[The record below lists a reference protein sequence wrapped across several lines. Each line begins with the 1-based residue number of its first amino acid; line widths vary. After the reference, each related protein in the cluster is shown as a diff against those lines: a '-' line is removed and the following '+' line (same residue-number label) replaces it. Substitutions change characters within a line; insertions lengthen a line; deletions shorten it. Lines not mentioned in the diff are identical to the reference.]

1 MTVGEVFLES
11 ISSGVITEHEIS
23 WVASHQGAF
32 ARHEEALA
40 LRLGRLVDE
49 GQINLGCR
57 LPSRLV
63 QHKLVLNEW
72 IEPLGRR
79 RGRAA
84 VCVLHRSS
92 SYDSSQNTGLLA
104 EHAHRYGG
112 CRGNLKCHIQTSP
125 GDHPGASRSPF

>member
-23 WVASHQGAF
+23 WVASQQVSF

-57 LPSRLV
+57 L
-63 QHKLVLNEW
+63 
-72 IEPLGRR
+72 LGQR

-84 VCVLHRSS
+84 DC
-92 SYDSSQNTGLLA
+92 A
-104 EHAHRYGG
+104 
-112 CRGNLKCHIQTSP
+112 
-125 GDHPGASRSPF
+125 

>member
-23 WVASHQGAF
+23 WVASQQVSF

-57 LPSRLV
+57 LPSR
-63 QHKLVLNEW
+63 
-72 IEPLGRR
+72 R

-84 VCVLHRSS
+84 AC
-92 SYDSSQNTGLLA
+92 A
-104 EHAHRYGG
+104 
-112 CRGNLKCHIQTSP
+112 
-125 GDHPGASRSPF
+125 